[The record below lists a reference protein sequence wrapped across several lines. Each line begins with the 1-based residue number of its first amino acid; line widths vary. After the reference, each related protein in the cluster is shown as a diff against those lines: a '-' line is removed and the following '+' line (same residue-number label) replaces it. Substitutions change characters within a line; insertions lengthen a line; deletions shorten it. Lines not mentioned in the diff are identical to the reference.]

1 MKKKNLLNKYVL
13 IIIFIILIIF
23 VYNTLFLPGNY
34 KGIDI
39 SHHNKICWDCIQK
52 SNIQFCYIKATEGS
66 TFKDN
71 MCISNVNKANNLK
84 INTGLYHYFR
94 TGISAKEQFENFK
107 SVYDK
112 VYTNLIPVI
121 DVEIKGN
128 NFKDKQASLQLS
140 ELINLFYKEY
150 GTYPIIYLGSWETI
164 RFFSI
169 IYKCPLWVRC
179 VGFSKLFPNFTIKQ
193 TSVEKIG
200 HNYIDINYAFNLNK
214 LKLNEKL

>member
-1 MKKKNLLNKYVL
+1 MNENVDAR
-13 IIIFIILIIF
+13 
-23 VYNTLFLPGNY
+23 
-34 KGIDI
+34 IDTM
-39 SHHNKICWDCIQK
+39 SKTELESLK
-52 SNIQFCYIKATEGS
+52 ENIQSLETDELTIDEL
-66 TFKDN
+66 N
-71 MCISNVNKANNLK
+71 NVLAGTPLD
-84 INTGLYHYFR
+84 YEA
-94 TGISAKEQFENFK
+94 AKEQFENFK

-150 GTYPIIYLGSWETI
+150 GAYPIIYLGSWETI

-200 HNYIDINYAFNLNK
+200 HNYIDINYAFSLNK